1 MTVLIAVS
9 CVVALAALTLFI
21 IYMTTR
27 RTSQQQPLVKTYT
40 RAHLDWIS
48 SNLDVVVCFL
58 LLEATLSSVFS
69 NPTATT
75 NMSEPTYN
83 TTTLEGSS
91 STSNDNNTSVTS
103 VTSVTRV
110 TSTQLFNTTSSS
122 LTTSIPPLD
131 VTTGKDPHKS
141 EGSNLGL
148 LVGLPV
154 VLCVALCV
162 IIAVIVLLLRRKKRA
177 KNESSSMEA
186 TETKDGEHIYDD
198 VYDTKRLQTN
208 ADKPS
213 DDTHI
218 YYNEAAST
226 TMDLDKKEK
235 VKGKQN
241 AKQND
246 ADKNSKSSSAKE
258 KKSKDKKSKPQKEAS
273 ENGDASPYYNVVGIQ
288 SSSNGKGTEDK
299 SKEKK
304 SDKKTPDKNANNSK
318 MKSTTSE
325 THDDDDGDVSYTDET
340 PDVEELYS
348 KPMKQPQTKELY
360 SKPMKQPQTKAA
372 STTQKSDTKTE
383 SPKKTTK
390 TSTTKTPPKPADTT
404 KQQQA
409 SGNKKGENPHATTK
423 GKTDDGNGTKGKNN
437 KGVKKQVADE
447 SNDVSM
453 DKQPKTTDE
462 ANKKTED
469 KVKDQGLAKVSGDAA
484 AKSTG
489 TQEKP
494 GKKQNRMQLKKDV
507 PSSKPTVH
515 PKPKSIP
522 STPPSTVPTS
532 PTPHENE
539 YAYVTVPQDRKLMA
553 DAVLSDASARVNN
566 EVNDTGGGDT
576 NSNDIDDDDADVLYA
591 RLDHTAEQDEEYDI
605 EDDGDDEAEV
615 TYADI
620 KKTTKP
626 IETQAASVPAT
637 GDNDTVFIENDLYS
651 S

>member
-1 MTVLIAVS
+1 
-9 CVVALAALTLFI
+9 
-21 IYMTTR
+21 
-27 RTSQQQPLVKTYT
+27 
-40 RAHLDWIS
+40 
-48 SNLDVVVCFL
+48 
-58 LLEATLSSVFS
+58 
-69 NPTATT
+69 
-75 NMSEPTYN
+75 
-83 TTTLEGSS
+83 
-91 STSNDNNTSVTS
+91 
-103 VTSVTRV
+103 
-110 TSTQLFNTTSSS
+110 
-122 LTTSIPPLD
+122 
-131 VTTGKDPHKS
+131 
-141 EGSNLGL
+141 
-148 LVGLPV
+148 
-154 VLCVALCV
+154 
-162 IIAVIVLLLRRKKRA
+162 
-177 KNESSSMEA
+177 MEA

-226 TMDLDKKEK
+226 TMDQDKKAK

-246 ADKNSKSSSAKE
+246 ADKNSKPSKE
-258 KKSKDKKSKPQKEAS
+258 KKSKDKKSKTEKEAS

-288 SSSNGKGTEDK
+288 SSSNRKGTEDK
-299 SKEKK
+299 NKEKK
-304 SDKKTPDKNANNSK
+304 IDKKTPDKSANNSK
-318 MKSTTSE
+318 KKSTTSE
-325 THDDDDGDVSYTDET
+325 THDDDDDGDVSYTDET
-340 PDVEELYS
+340 PDVE
-348 KPMKQPQTKELY
+348 ELY

-390 TSTTKTPPKPADTT
+390 TSTTKTLPKPADTT

-423 GKTDDGNGTKGKNN
+423 GKTDDGNGTKGKN
-437 KGVKKQVADE
+437 KKDVKKQVAEE
-447 SNDVSM
+447 SDDV
-453 DKQPKTTDE
+453 K

-494 GKKQNRMQLKKDV
+494 GKKQNRTPLKKDV
-507 PSSKPTVH
+507 PPSKPTVH

-539 YAYVTVPQDRKLMA
+539 YAYVTVPQDRKLMV

-576 NSNDIDDDDADVLYA
+576 NSDDTDDDDADVLYA
-591 RLDHTAEQDEEYDI
+591 RLDHTAEQDEEYDV
-605 EDDGDDEAEV
+605 EEDGDDEAEV

-626 IETQAASVPAT
+626 KETQAASVPAT
-637 GDNDTVFIENDLYS
+637 GDNDTVFVENDLYS